1 MHARWRMPAQFVLRH
16 PPDHLWRRVRTKA
29 QIERWALRDLI
40 LQLLEAYVN
49 GQFVPTK
56 PPPPAPARAQDELIE
71 WRFTCPYCKRAMVVD
86 VTAAHVHGE
95 LQIHAV
101 ACPHCSIIVQRM
113 LPSAPVAVR

>member
-1 MHARWRMPAQFVLRH
+1 MPAQFVLRH

-40 LQLLEAYVN
+40 LQLLDGYVS

-56 PPPPAPARAQDELIE
+56 PPLPPDRVYDELIE
-71 WRFTCPYCKRAMVVD
+71 LRFTCPYCERAMIVD
-86 VTAAHVHGE
+86 VTAAHVDSE